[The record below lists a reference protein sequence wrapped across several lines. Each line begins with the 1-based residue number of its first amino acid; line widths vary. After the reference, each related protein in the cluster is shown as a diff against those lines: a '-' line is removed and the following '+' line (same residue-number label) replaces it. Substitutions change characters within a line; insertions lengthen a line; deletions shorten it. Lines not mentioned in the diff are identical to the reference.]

1 METLESKVA
10 KCGKSLITGLHILIK
25 TTGIYDSM
33 NETILNMAQKL
44 LIDIELLLEESGE
57 FAIKMIEG
65 SFYIEGSRIKAG
77 VSDIEIF
84 NSLAEELKRRSIGS
98 LDFKAPIKA
107 DDLIH
112 LAYAIK
118 EGNEASEIQA
128 TIEKKVAEGITI
140 GGPVILHKG
149 EGIDLKDNYAMAK
162 RAYLKSVVVI
172 KEMYNSVK
180 DGTRVKLKKIKRTL
194 QLIVDC
200 VSADQGERNLISFIH
215 AGGPEEYTYYHSV
228 NVCVLSVALGNKI
241 GLSRV
246 HLRNLAM
253 AGLFHDIG
261 KIMVPS
267 GILNKKSGF
276 TSKEQELLKRHP
288 VDGIKVLLK
297 SFGLS
302 ETLILSM
309 LVSFEHHME
318 LDLSG
323 YPAVSGKRKL
333 NLFSRIVSIADR
345 YDSLISGRVHGREKL
360 GTGDALRLM
369 RKDSG
374 TLYDPL
380 LVKAFTEI
388 FRR

>member
-1 METLESKVA
+1 LETLESKVA

-33 NETILNMAQKL
+33 NETIFNMAQKL
-44 LIDIELLLEESGE
+44 LVDIELLLEESGD

-65 SFYIEGSRIKAG
+65 SFYIEGIRIKAG

-118 EGNEASEIQA
+118 EGNEASDIQSA
-128 TIEKKVAEGITI
+128 IEKKVAENITI
-140 GGPVILHKG
+140 GGPVFLHKE

-180 DGTRVKLKKIKRTL
+180 GGTRVKLKKIKRTL

-200 VSADQGERNLISFIH
+200 VSADQGESNLIRFIH
-215 AGGPEEYTYYHSV
+215 AGGPADYIYYHSV
-228 NVCVLSVALGNKI
+228 NVCVLSVALGEKI
-241 GLSRV
+241 GLNRV
-246 HLRNLAM
+246 HLRTLAM
-253 AGLFHDIG
+253 AGIFHDIG

-267 GILNKKSGF
+267 GILNKKNGF
-276 TSKEQELLKRHP
+276 TPKEQELFKRHP
-288 VDGIKVLLK
+288 LDGIKMLLK

-302 ETLILSM
+302 EPLILSM
-309 LVSFEHHME
+309 LVSFEHHMDI
-318 LDLSG
+318 DLSG

-333 NLFSRIVSIADR
+333 NIFSRIVSIADR
-345 YDSLISGRVHGREKL
+345 YDSLISGRVNGREKI
-360 GTGDALRLM
+360 GTPDALRLLL
-369 RKDSG
+369 KDSG

-380 LVKAFTEI
+380 LIKAFADI
-388 FRR
+388 FR

>member
-1 METLESKVA
+1 LETLESKVA
-10 KCGKSLITGLHILIK
+10 KCGKSIITGLHILIK

-44 LIDIELLLEESGE
+44 MVDIELLMEESGE
-57 FAIKMIEG
+57 FTIKMIEG
-65 SFYIEGSRIKAG
+65 SFYIEGIRIKAG
-77 VSDIEIF
+77 VSDIDIF
-84 NSLAEELKRRSIGS
+84 NSLSDELKRRSIGS

-118 EGNEASEIQA
+118 EGNEASEIQSA
-128 TIEKKVAEGITI
+128 VEKKVAEGISI
-140 GGPVILHKG
+140 GGPVFLHKE

-162 RAYLKSVVVI
+162 RAYLKSVVVV
-172 KEMYNSVK
+172 KEMFNSLRG
-180 DGTRVKLKKIKRTL
+180 GTRVKLKKIKRTL

-200 VSADQGERNLISFIH
+200 ASADQCKSSLIRFIH
-215 AGGPEEYTYYHSV
+215 AGGPEDYTYYHSV
-228 NVCVLSVALGNKI
+228 NVCVLSVALGEKI

-246 HLRNLAM
+246 HLRTLAM
-253 AGLFHDIG
+253 AGIFHDIG

-267 GILNKKSGF
+267 VILNKKSGF

-323 YPAVSGKRKL
+323 YPVVSGKRKL
-333 NLFSRIVSIADR
+333 NLFSRIISIANR
-345 YDSLISGRVHGREKL
+345 YDSLISGRVYGREKL
-360 GTGDALRLM
+360 GAGDALGLM
-369 RKDSG
+369 LKDSG

-380 LVKAFTEI
+380 LIKAFADI
-388 FRR
+388 FRK